1 MKESGENTIRTGE
14 RFNNEDMFQTE
25 QLKSRQAL
33 KNIQPKLKVGSP
45 GDRYEQ
51 EADVV
56 AEKVMDLDHNLQMH
70 PGENNLVMNRM
81 HPLQNPPI
89 QMKCKECEEEE
100 VLQTKSYGNK
110 VASAESISEQLHST
124 KGTGISLSEDVN
136 RFMSNAIGAD
146 FSQVKLH
153 TGSNAVQM
161 NRQLGARA
169 FTQGNDIYF
178 NSGEYLPESM
188 GGRKLLAHEL
198 THVVQQN
205 GGNGFVQRDLAVE
218 PPNPEA
224 GVMGLLEP
232 EEVSAALH
240 YNLDRFANAA
250 ELRLMRDVLGL
261 SPEAEH
267 LIDEEFVQAVASWQA
282 MHNLENID
290 GKLGVNTVRTLVAE
304 YRGEATY
311 VPEMNT
317 HADRLAI
324 RTRADER
331 ASNVDVNGHNDLF
344 DAVLSHRNA
353 QLTLLMRIDFQFH
366 AGATGVAPTADQQR
380 QFIRRFE
387 NDVRGVWA
395 EMYALVPDGA
405 QPANYLDTYY
415 ANVDIVNTNVN
426 PHYVAHVGS
435 TGGGYVN
442 TDPPGPIAAG
452 GPAAEN
458 DQRWLR
464 MGTGDVGMFRGTSR
478 QVDAAGNNRPMSQ
491 LTAAH
496 EFGHMLGLPHIHCN
510 TNDANCYGTTD
521 TERSNI
527 MGLGNNVSRTN
538 YAPFLAAMRAI
549 TGSNWRV
556 R

>member
-1 MKESGENTIRTGE
+1 MKESGENTTKTGE
-14 RFNNEDMFQTE
+14 RFNTGDMFQTE

-51 EADVV
+51 EADAV
-56 AEKVMDLDHNLQMH
+56 AEKVMELDHNKQMH
-70 PGENNLVMNRM
+70 PGVNNRVMSRM
-81 HPLQNPPI
+81 HPLQNPLI

-100 VLQTKSYGNK
+100 MLQTKAEGSK
-110 VASAESISEQLHST
+110 VTSAESISEQLHST
-124 KGTGISLSEDVN
+124 RGTGISLSEDVN
-136 RFMSNAIGAD
+136 RFMSNAIGTD

-169 FTQGNDIYF
+169 FTHGNDIYF
-178 NSGEYLPESM
+178 NSGEYLPESQ
-188 GGRKLLAHEL
+188 GGKQLLAHEL
-198 THVVQQN
+198 THVIQQN
-205 GGNGFVQRDLAVE
+205 GSNGFVQRDLAVE

-261 SPEAEH
+261 SPEAAH

-282 MHNLENID
+282 MHNLDDID

-442 TDPPGPIAAG
+442 TDPPGPITAG

-458 DQRWLR
+458 DQRRLR

-521 TERSNI
+521 AERSNI
-527 MGLGNNVSRTN
+527 MGLGNNVSRGN